1 MLPRMLLSEVKNVK
15 YLSTHNTDYGT
26 LSRHSVTHWLIVD
39 FSRNSEDQSFIFKF
53 VFYLHIVLRALL
65 DESNNS

>member
-15 YLSTHNTDYGT
+15 YLSTHNTDYRT
-26 LSRHSVTHWLIVD
+26 LSRHSVTHCLIVD

-53 VFYLHIVLRALL
+53 VFYLHIVLGALL